1 MGLFALNLITT
12 ILVFFGS
19 NQIAASDVNW
29 IGKIISLILLVVLTL
44 LLVEIPLMIYLFAPK
59 RADNILLKLN
69 GWIQERGQY
78 LTSGLVIIIG
88 ICILFNGLKELNLI

>member
-59 RADNILLKLN
+59 
-69 GWIQERGQY
+69 GQ
-78 LTSGLVIIIG
+78 II
-88 ICILFNGLKELNLI
+88 FF